1 MAIVK
6 LLRDGQLT
14 LPAEVL
20 QALKLAEGTLLH
32 TEVRNGAVLLRPLD
46 RETAKRRIRELVERA
61 WQATESLSDE
71 EWECIV
77 AKAIAA
83 AKREEQIALIPS
95 IGTNSTCRRRPC
107 SRRTP

>member
-6 LLRDGQLT
+6 LLRDGRVI
-14 LPAEVL
+14 LPVEVL
-20 QALKLAEGTLLH
+20 QALRLAEGALLH
-32 TEVRNGAVLLRPLD
+32 TEVRNGAVILRPLD
-46 RETAKRRIRELVERA
+46 RKAAKRRIRELVERA

-71 EWECIV
+71 EWECRV
-77 AKAIAA
+77 TKAIAA

>member
-46 RETAKRRIRELVERA
+46 RETAKRRIRELVERS

-71 EWECIV
+71 EWECMV
-77 AKAIAA
+77 TKAIAA

-107 SRRTP
+107 SRRSP

>member
-46 RETAKRRIRELVERA
+46 RETAKRRIRELVERS

-83 AKREEQIALIPS
+83 AKREERKH
-95 IGTNSTCRRRPC
+95 RRR
-107 SRRTP
+107 R